1 MKTDK
6 QVAHIPI
13 LRLALPMIVTNITVP
28 LLGLVDVAIVGHI
41 GDATYIGAI
50 AVGSMV
56 FNVIYWV
63 FGFLRMGTS
72 GMTSQ
77 ALGRRDLTDCTR
89 QLARSCVVAL
99 AVAAAILVLQ
109 TPLKR
114 LAYLII
120 SPEADVVPLVDTYYN
135 ICVWGAPPMLL
146 LYSLSGWLV
155 GMQNTRLPM
164 VVSITQNVVNI
175 LASLV
180 LVFALGWRIEGVAAG
195 TLTAQ
200 YAGALMAVV
209 LTAHY
214 YGRLRIHYHGRGLLR
229 WQAMRRFFS
238 VNTDIFLRT
247 LCLVAVNLYF
257 LAAGAQQGTLI
268 LAVNTLLMQLFMLYS
283 YIMDG
288 FAYAGE
294 ALSGRYLGAHNDR
307 ALHATVRQLFAW
319 GGAVVVLFTTVY
331 AVWGTP
337 FLHLLTSDATV
348 VSASADYFPWAVA
361 VPVAGMAAFIWDGIF
376 IGTTLTRGMLLSSA
390 IATAVFFAVYLL
402 LRPALANHALWLAF
416 ILYLL
421 TRGIVQTVVFSGRR

>member
-1 MKTDK
+1 MSPKRPTFN
-6 QVAHIPI
+6 I

-41 GDATYIGAI
+41 GNAIHIGAI
-50 AVGSMV
+50 AVGSMI

-89 QLARSCVVAL
+89 QMARSAVVAL
-99 AVAAAILVLQ
+99 SIAAAIIILQ
-109 TPLKR
+109 VPIR
-114 LAYLII
+114 HVAFLII
-120 SPEADVVPLVDTYYN
+120 RPDPEVVPLVTTYFN
-135 ICVWGAPPMLL
+135 ICVWGAPAMLS

-164 VVSITQNVVNI
+164 VISITQNIVNI
-175 LASLV
+175 LVSLV
-180 LVFALGWRIEGVAAG
+180 LVFSLHWQIEGVATG
-195 TLTAQ
+195 TLIAQ

-209 LTAHY
+209 LIIRY
-214 YGRLRIHYHGRGLLR
+214 YGRLHPYFQVQGLLR
-229 WQAMRRFFS
+229 WMAMRRFFS

-257 LAAGAQQGTLI
+257 LAAGARQGTLI

-294 ALSGRYLGAHNDR
+294 ALSGRYLGAQNFK
-307 ALHATVRQLFAW
+307 ALRTTVRQLFYW
-319 GGAVVVLFTTVY
+319 GAGVVVVFTTVY

-337 FLHLLTSDATV
+337 FLRLLTSDTAV
-348 VSASADYFPWAVA
+348 IDASAEYFLWAVA
-361 VPVAGMAAFIWDGIF
+361 VPVAGMAAFIWDGVF
-376 IGTTLTRGMLLSSA
+376 IGTTATRGMLISSA
-390 IATAVFFAVYLL
+390 VATVVFFAVYLFFQTS
-402 LRPALANHALWLAF
+402 LANHALWLAF

-421 TRGIVQTVVFSGRR
+421 TRGIVQTFLFRVAE